1 MDEKNID
8 CEKMKDYVTSLFSVF
23 KMVYNKSE
31 NQKDNRLQ
39 MIALTIYN
47 YTRYIA
53 TENNVDLSSLTNS
66 ITINLVPIFDYID
79 CKKIELYDFSKIN
92 ILDVDV
98 KKKEDLEKFVLTHI
112 YYITQS
118 K

>member
-1 MDEKNID
+1 MDEKMD
-8 CEKMKDYVTSLFSVF
+8 EKMKDYVTSLFSVF

-31 NQKDNRLQ
+31 VQRDNRLQ

-47 YTRYIA
+47 YTRYVA
-53 TENNVDLSSLTNS
+53 TENNVDISSLSNS
-66 ITINLVPIFDYID
+66 LKINLVPIFEYIAY
-79 CKKIELYDFSKIN
+79 KNIELYDFSKIN
-92 ILDVDV
+92 ITDIDV

-112 YYITQS
+112 YYITQQN